1 MLQSD
6 RFDQVHM
13 NYTSS
18 LAVPNEACQIS
29 PNLYEASNLQ
39 LTVAGG
45 DSGLTVPQSPD
56 VTGPTI
62 SFSRDG
68 QESRKTGEG
77 RC

>member
-18 LAVPNEACQIS
+18 LAAPNEACQIS

-39 LTVAGG
+39 LTIAGG
-45 DSGLTVPQSPD
+45 DSGLTVPQSPNVMGHALEHESD
-56 VTGPTI
+56 IATKP
-62 SFSRDG
+62 FS
-68 QESRKTGEG
+68 
-77 RC
+77 